1 MLFYPKILHNP
12 NILQNF
18 ANNFVCNACR
28 LHCCDEADMPHV
40 ATASRDDNT
49 NNIKEICEK

>member
-28 LHCCDEADMPHV
+28 SHCCDEADMPHV